1 MEASMN
7 RNEPRID
14 RTLSAPD
21 GRRIGVA
28 EFGSADGPVVVLL
41 HRSPGSRLLDPDPAA
56 TSAAGVRLVCVDRP
70 GYGATDPVAAPS
82 RAAAAD
88 DLEAVVGAL
97 GLDDV
102 ALVGWSGGGQF
113 AVEAAA
119 RPGIRARS
127 LTLVATPAPYH
138 EVPWPIPP
146 ELVAL
151 CDAVPDDPAAG
162 LEAIRAALG
171 WFADAPDAAALGDP
185 SPADAAARERP
196 GVADALVA
204 MTIEGARQGAEGMAL
219 DIVAGSLRD
228 PFPFDAVD
236 VPVDLFGGDADLNV
250 GLEHLDWWAQRLS
263 SARRHVLADTG
274 HLLAVT
280 HWAEILDGTQPRRR
294 R

>member
-1 MEASMN
+1 MTHTAN
-7 RNEPRID
+7 RPRTDHTID
-14 RTLSAPD
+14 APD

-28 EFGSADGPVVVLL
+28 EFGSPDGPVVVLL

-56 TSAAGVRLVCVDRP
+56 TEAAGIRLVCFDRP

-102 ALVGWSGGGQF
+102 SLVGWSGGGQF

-119 RPGIRARS
+119 RPGVRARS
-127 LTLVATPAPYH
+127 LTLLATPAPYH

-151 CDAVPDDPAAG
+151 CDAVPDDPAGG

-171 WFADAPDAAALGDP
+171 WFADAPQAAALGDP
-185 SPADAAARERP
+185 SPADAAARELP

-204 MTIEGARQGAEGMAL
+204 MTVEGARQGAEGMAF

-228 PFPFDAVD
+228 PFPFDAID
-236 VPVDLFGGDADLNV
+236 VPVYLFGGNADLNV
-250 GLEHLDWWAQRLS
+250 GLEHLDWWAARLS
-263 SARRHVLADTG
+263 GAERHVLADTG

-280 HWAEILDGTQPRRR
+280 HWAEVLEAPR
-294 R
+294 

>member
-14 RTLSAPD
+14 RTVSAPD

-28 EFGSADGPVVVLL
+28 EFGSPDGPVVVLL
-41 HRSPGSRLLDPDPAA
+41 HRSPGSRLLDPDPTA

-88 DLEAVVGAL
+88 DLEAVVAAL
-97 GLDDV
+97 ELDDV

-119 RPGIRARS
+119 RPGVRARS
-127 LTLVATPAPYH
+127 LTLLATPAPYH

-171 WFADAPDAAALGDP
+171 WFADAPAAAALGDP

-204 MTIEGARQGAEGMAL
+204 MTVEAARQGAEGMAF

-228 PFPFDAVD
+228 PFSFDAVD

-250 GLEHLDWWAQRLS
+250 GLEHLDWWEQRLS
-263 SARRHVLADTG
+263 GARRHVLADTG

>member
-1 MEASMN
+1 MN
-7 RNEPRID
+7 RNQPSRD
-14 RTLSAPD
+14 RTVDAPD

-28 EFGSADGPVVVLL
+28 EFGSSDGPAVVLL

-56 TSAAGVRLVCVDRP
+56 TEAAGVRLVCIDRP
-70 GYGATDPVAAPS
+70 GYGATDPVAAPA

-97 GLDDV
+97 RLDDV

-119 RPGIRARS
+119 RPGVRARS
-127 LTLVATPAPYH
+127 LTLLATPAPYN

-146 ELVAL
+146 ELIAL

-162 LEAIRAALG
+162 LEAIRAAVA
-171 WFADAPDAAALGDP
+171 WFADAPQAAALGDP
-185 SPADAAARERP
+185 SPADAVARERP
-196 GVADALVA
+196 GVPDALVT
-204 MTIEGARQGAEGMAL
+204 MTVEAARQGAEGMAF

-236 VPVDLFGGDADLNV
+236 VPVRLFGGDADLNV
-250 GLEHLDWWAQRLS
+250 GLEHLDWWAERLPR
-263 SARRHVLADTG
+263 AERHVLADTG
-274 HLLAVT
+274 HLLALT
-280 HWAEILDGTQPRRR
+280 HWREVLDAVR
-294 R
+294 

>member
-1 MEASMN
+1 MN

-14 RTLSAPD
+14 RTVSAAD

-28 EFGSADGPVVVLL
+28 EFGSPDGPVVVLL
-41 HRSPGSRLLDPDPAA
+41 PRSPGSRLLDPDPAA

-88 DLEAVVGAL
+88 DLEAVVAAL

-119 RPGIRARS
+119 RPGVRARS
-127 LTLVATPAPYH
+127 LTLLATPGPYY
-138 EVPWPIPP
+138 EVPWAMPP
-146 ELVAL
+146 ELVEL
-151 CDAVPDDPAAG
+151 CDRVPDDPAAG
-162 LEAIRAALG
+162 LGAVKDAMA
-171 WFADAPDAAALGDP
+171 WFAQTPDAAALGDP
-185 SPADAAARERP
+185 SPADTAARERP

-204 MTIEGARQGAEGMAL
+204 MPIEAARQGADGMAF

-263 SARRHVLADTG
+263 GARRHVLADTG

-280 HWAEILDGTQPRRR
+280 HWAEILEAVR
-294 R
+294 

>member
-1 MEASMN
+1 MTHTAN
-7 RNEPRID
+7 QPRTEHTID
-14 RTLSAPD
+14 APD

-28 EFGSADGPVVVLL
+28 EFGSPDAPVVVLL

-56 TSAAGVRLVCVDRP
+56 TEAAGVRLVCIDRP
-70 GYGATDPVAAPS
+70 GYGASDPVAAPS

-88 DLEAVVGAL
+88 DLDAVVGAL

-113 AVEAAA
+113 AVEAAG
-119 RPGIRARS
+119 RPGVRARS
-127 LTLVATPAPYH
+127 LTLLATPAPYH

-151 CDAVPDDPAAG
+151 CDAVPDDPAGG

-171 WFADAPDAAALGDP
+171 WFVDAPQAAALGDP
-185 SPADAAARERP
+185 SPADAAARELP

-204 MTIEGARQGAEGMAL
+204 MTVEGARQGAEGMAF

-228 PFPFDAVD
+228 PFPFDAID
-236 VPVDLFGGDADLNV
+236 VPVHLFGGDADLNV
-250 GLEHLDWWAQRLS
+250 GLEHLDWWAARLS
-263 SARRHVLADTG
+263 GAERRVLAETG

-280 HWAEILDGTQPRRR
+280 HWAEILEAAR
-294 R
+294 